1 MKPENEPSGKQV
13 IARAAALLKALEN
26 QREGLTLAQISSATG
41 LPRTTVH
48 RLAAALE
55 AQQLVIS
62 GPGGLRLGP
71 ALARLATSAHTD
83 VIAISRSAV
92 ESLGRKTRETVDV
105 SVLRGEHA
113 ISVHQFASDQELRVI
128 SPVGTAFPLHCTA
141 HGKALLASM
150 TDIQVSDILAGRRLE
165 QRTAFSLGNTKA
177 VLTQLASI
185 RHAGVALDREE
196 HALGVCGIGVT
207 LVTGLNERYAI
218 SLAVPAVRFD
228 EGLETLTAA
237 LLRCKAEV
245 EALILPV

>member
-1 MKPENEPSGKQV
+1 MKPDNEPNGKQV
-13 IARAAALLKALEN
+13 IARAAAVLKSLEN
-26 QREGLTLAQISSATG
+26 QREGLSLGQISGITG

-83 VIAISRSAV
+83 VIAISRAAV
-92 ESLGRKTRETVDV
+92 EGLGRETRETVDV
-105 SVLRGEHA
+105 SVLRGAHA
-113 ISVHQFASDQELRVI
+113 ISLNQYASDQELRVI

-150 TDIQVSDILAGRRLE
+150 EDTEVARLLE
-165 QRTAFSLGNTKA
+165 GQPLERRTARSLCEIKA
-177 VLTQLASI
+177 LFKELHSV
-185 RHAGVALDREE
+185 RKAGIALDREE
-196 HALGVCGIGVT
+196 HAKGVCGVGVT
-207 LVTGLNERYAI
+207 LNTGLNERYTI

-228 EGLETLTAA
+228 DDLQSLAAA

-245 EALILPV
+245 EALILPS